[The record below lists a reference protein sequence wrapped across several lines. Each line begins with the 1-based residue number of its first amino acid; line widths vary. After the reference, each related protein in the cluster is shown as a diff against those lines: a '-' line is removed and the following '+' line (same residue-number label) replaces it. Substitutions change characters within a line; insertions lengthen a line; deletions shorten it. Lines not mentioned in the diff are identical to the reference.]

1 MARQVEGPCTVAG
14 IGKVTGQAMIAETG
28 VDMGRF
34 PAAAHLA
41 NWAGMRPGN
50 HESAD
55 RPRSGQRLSG

>member
-1 MARQVEGPCTVAG
+1 VAG